1 MKKIILFA
9 LLAISATMTMAQIN
23 PKSGIII
30 TNSGDTIRGIID
42 FRTNETLSRECEF
55 WAEGKTEGKTYKP
68 GDIEGFRFDGNG
80 KYFVTRKLD
89 VDGKPRL
96 YFAEFMVKG
105 MMNLYCVA
113 DNPNEHFFF
122 EREDGEMVKLTNI
135 PHSSC
140 LSTVQEEEDYMRN
153 KKEQYGKVRYLLKD
167 SKTAIEDMNQK
178 NLLKKNLSRKG
189 LVNVVRNY
197 HNDVCTDGSTCMVY
211 EYDEKSD
218 KSKFRFKAFTSFA
231 YYSKEAP
238 ELLDWTIERN
248 NQGMP
253 SVTYSSSSFE
263 IGVGTEMG
271 IERIIKDGSL
281 ELGLAYSP
289 KNRTEC
295 NIEFFGGQRQYRM
308 EYEYKGRFVLSL
320 GLVKPFGKGKIIPL
334 VRGGGICVVDMG
346 ERETAYTGSQVYE
359 TAYLGTTSYSGV
371 YLGVGAQ
378 VAVGKHFAR
387 LHADLYRDK
396 DNTMT
401 KWGITAEFVL

>member
-1 MKKIILFA
+1 MMKKIIFFA
-9 LLAISATMTMAQIN
+9 LLAISATMAMAQVN

-30 TNSGDTIRGIID
+30 TNSGDTIKGNID
-42 FRTNETLSRECEF
+42 FRSNEALAKECRF
-55 WAEGKTEGKTYKP
+55 WADGESNGKTYKP
-68 GDIEGFRFDGNG
+68 GDIEGFRFDDNG
-80 KYFVTRKLD
+80 KYFVTRKLE
-89 VDGKPRL
+89 VYGKPQL
-96 YFAEFMVKG
+96 FFAEFMVKG
-105 MMNLYCVA
+105 KMNLYCVA
-113 DNPNEHFFF
+113 DDSEEHFFF
-122 EREDGEMVKLTNI
+122 EREDGEMVKFTNNSLAYL
-135 PHSSC
+135 SS
-140 LSTVQEEEDYMRN
+140 VQEGENIMQKR
-153 KKEQYGKVRYLLKD
+153 KEQYGKVKYLLKD
-167 SKTAIEDMNQK
+167 SKTAIEDMN
-178 NLLKKNLSRKG
+178 KKGMSKKILSRKG

-308 EYEYKGRFVLSL
+308 EYEYKGRFIFSL
-320 GLVKPFGKGKIIPL
+320 GLVKPFGKGKIVPF

-359 TAYLGTTSYSGV
+359 TAYLGTTSYSGG
-371 YLGVGAQ
+371 YLGAGVQ
-378 VAVGKHFAR
+378 MAVGKHVVK
-387 LHADLYRDK
+387 LHADLYADLHS
-396 DNTMT
+396 MT

>member
-9 LLAISATMTMAQIN
+9 LLAVSATMAMAQIN

-105 MMNLYCVA
+105 KMNLYCVA

-140 LSTVQEEEDYMRN
+140 LSTFQEEEDYMRN

-189 LVNVVRNY
+189 LVNVVRDY
-197 HNDVCTDGSTCMVY
+197 HNDVCTDGSNCMVY

-218 KSKFRFKAFTSFA
+218 KSKFRFKAFTGFA
-231 YYSKEAP
+231 YYSREKP
-238 ELLDWTIERN
+238 ELLDWYAETHSQEW
-248 NQGMP
+248 QGV
-253 SVTYSSSSFE
+253 SYSGSTFE
-263 IGVGTEMG
+263 IGIGAEFG
-271 IERIIKDGSL
+271 IERIVKDGSM
-281 ELGLAYSP
+281 ELCLAYSP
-289 KNRTEC
+289 KSSFERNGITFNGKRHFDTK
-295 NIEFFGGQRQYRM
+295 
-308 EYEYKGRFVLSL
+308 YESKGRMTLSL
-320 GLVKPFGKGKIIPL
+320 GLVKPFGKGKILPF
-334 VRGGGICVVDMG
+334 VRSGGICVVDFG
-346 ERETAYTGSQVYE
+346 EKETAYEGSWMYNCYAMGSTWFTG
-359 TAYLGTTSYSGV
+359 AYLGG
-371 YLGVGAQ
+371 GAQ
-378 VAVGKHFAR
+378 MAVGKHFVR
-387 LHADLYRDK
+387 MHADLYADLH
-396 DNTMT
+396 TMT

>member
-9 LLAISATMTMAQIN
+9 LLAVSATMAMAQIN

-42 FRTNETLSRECEF
+42 FRTNEKLSKECEF
-55 WAEGKTEGKTYKP
+55 WAEGKTDGKTYKP
-68 GDIEGFRFDGNG
+68 GDIEGFRFDDNG
-80 KYFVTRKLD
+80 KYFVTRKLN

-105 MMNLYCVA
+105 MMNLYCVVENS
-113 DNPNEHFFF
+113 DEHFFF
-122 EREDGEMVKLTNI
+122 EREDGEMAKLTNI

-140 LSTVQEEEDYMRN
+140 LSTFQEEEDYMRN

-178 NLLKKNLSRKG
+178 NLLKTNLSRKG
-189 LVNVVRNY
+189 LVDVVRDY

-218 KSKFRFKAFTSFA
+218 KEKCRFKVFTGFA
-231 YYSKEAP
+231 YYSKDAP
-238 ELLDWTIERN
+238 SLLGWTTEDEE
-248 NQGMP
+248 QGM
-253 SVTYSSSSFE
+253 SKVSYSGSSLD
-263 IGVGTEMG
+263 IGVGVEIG

-281 ELGLAYSP
+281 EFGLTYSP
-289 KNRTEC
+289 THKYVHNLD
-295 NIEFFGGQRQYRM
+295 GQSRYRM
-308 EYEYKGRFVLSL
+308 EYKYNSRFVLSL

-334 VRGGGICVVDMG
+334 VRGGGIYVVDFG
-346 ERETAYTGSQVYE
+346 EKESSYIGSMEYGR
-359 TAYLGTTSYSGV
+359 ANLGTTSFSGV
-371 YLGVGAQ
+371 YLGAGAQ
-378 VAVGKHFAR
+378 MAVGKHFAR
-387 LHADLYRDK
+387 LHANLYSDW
-396 DNTMT
+396 NTMI